1 MDQHQAYTEAVQQH
15 QVMNDV
21 AEVGVFNPISG
32 QHDDEG
38 AITVGIDIRRSVA
51 KPIDVFG
58 HEPDL

>member
-1 MDQHQAYTEAVQQH
+1 
-15 QVMNDV
+15 MNDV